1 MDFSS
6 ISSSATVVE
15 VFSQAVQKPARFQ
28 FITSPAPN
36 RRSHEVRRISALRD
50 RFRAPRAKTSAQPLS
65 HNPRKQWK
73 NPAAAGSGERF
84 RGGKWRRD
92 RDSNPGDGFPP
103 TRVPGVRL
111 RPLGHLSVPTAHSA
125 DRGPCASQNSLK
137 LAVNGRWSDTSSRNL
152 RRPRPKAQCIGKSR
166 NDPCT

>member
-92 RDSNPGDGFPP
+92 RDSNPGDGLPP
-103 TRVPGVRL
+103 THFPGVRL
-111 RPLGHLSVPTAHSA
+111 RPLGHLSLAMLLAGPGVRVQGRAAVSVPENCSRYRSA
-125 DRGPCASQNSLK
+125 YTPPRASNS
-137 LAVNGRWSDTSSRNL
+137 AWV
-152 RRPRPKAQCIGKSR
+152 P
-166 NDPCT
+166 